1 MRIES
6 TFTDTGQAP
15 VKRPQFMVVSPAT
28 ASTAKG
34 NCIGQQL
41 GSVQS
46 DAPFC
51 DVRGHVTIWNG
62 ACYKCL
68 NCVNSMG
75 CY

>member
-6 TFTDTGQAP
+6 TFTYPGQDP
-15 VKRPQFMVVSPAT
+15 VKRPQFMIVSPAT

-34 NCIGQQL
+34 NVIGQQL

-62 ACYKCL
+62 ACCKCL
-68 NCVNSMG
+68 NYVTSMG

>member
-1 MRIES
+1 MLIES
-6 TFTDTGQAP
+6 TFTDPGQDP
-15 VKRPQFMVVSPAT
+15 VKRPQFMVVSAAA

-34 NCIGQQL
+34 NVIGQQL

-62 ACYKCL
+62 ACYQFL